1 MSQTPT
7 FINIDGNTST
17 TLTTSDLEDIVDK
30 VFYGARQDILTGS
43 TYIDIIAGDTAI
55 NLGDSS
61 FSVRSDDYLNWMW
74 SNNTLR
80 FSVNETGHIL
90 MEVY

>member
-30 VFYGARQDILTGS
+30 VFYGARQDTLTGK
-43 TYIDIIAGDTAI
+43 TYIDIIGSDSAI
-55 NLGDSS
+55 TLGDAFSS
-61 FSVRSDDYLNWMW
+61 KSTDYLNWMW
-74 SNNTLR
+74 SNNTIR
-80 FSVNETGHIL
+80 FSVNNNGHIL

>member
-30 VFYGARQDILTGS
+30 VFYGARQDILTGK
-43 TYIDIIAGDTAI
+43 TYIDIIGSDSAI
-55 NLGDSS
+55 TLGDAFSS
-61 FSVRSDDYLNWMW
+61 KSTDYLNWMW

-80 FSVNETGHIL
+80 FSVNDNGHIL

>member
-7 FINIDGNTST
+7 FINIDGNSST

-30 VFYGARQDILTGS
+30 VFYGARQDILTGK
-43 TYIDIIAGDTAI
+43 TYIDIIGSDSAI
-55 NLGDSS
+55 TLGDAFSS
-61 FSVRSDDYLNWMW
+61 KSTDYLNWMW
-74 SNNTLR
+74 SNNTIR
-80 FSVNETGHIL
+80 FSVTNNGHIL

>member
-30 VFYGARQDILTGS
+30 VFYGARQDILTGK
-43 TYIDIIAGDTAI
+43 TYIDIIGSDSAI
-55 NLGDSS
+55 TLGDA
-61 FSVRSDDYLNWMW
+61 FSTRLTDYLNWMW

-80 FSVNETGHIL
+80 FSVTTNGHIL

>member
-30 VFYGARQDILTGS
+30 VFYGARQDILTGK
-43 TYIDIIAGDTAI
+43 TYIDIIGSDSAI
-55 NLGDSS
+55 TLGDAFSS
-61 FSVRSDDYLNWMW
+61 KSTDYLNWMW
-74 SNNTLR
+74 SNNTIR
-80 FSVNETGHIL
+80 FSVNNNGHIL

>member
-30 VFYGARQDILTGS
+30 VFYGARQDTLTGK
-43 TYIDIIAGDTAI
+43 TYIDIIGSDSAI
-55 NLGDSS
+55 TLGDAFSS
-61 FSVRSDDYLNWMW
+61 KRSDYLNWMW

-80 FSVNETGHIL
+80 FSVTTNGHIL

>member
-1 MSQTPT
+1 VSQTPT

-30 VFYGARQDILTGS
+30 IFYGARQDILTGK
-43 TYIDIIAGDTAI
+43 TYIDIIGSDSAI
-55 NLGDSS
+55 TLGDAFSS
-61 FSVRSDDYLNWMW
+61 KSTDYLNWMW
-74 SNNTLR
+74 SNNTIR
-80 FSVNETGHIL
+80 FSVNNNGHIL

>member
-30 VFYGARQDILTGS
+30 VFYGARQDILTGK
-43 TYIDIIAGDTAI
+43 TYIDIIGSDSAI
-55 NLGDSS
+55 TLGDA
-61 FSVRSDDYLNWMW
+61 FSTRSTDYLNWMW

-80 FSVNETGHIL
+80 FSVTTKGHIL

>member
-7 FINIDGNTST
+7 FINIDGNSST

-30 VFYGARQDILTGS
+30 VFYGARQDILTGK
-43 TYIDIIAGDTAI
+43 TYIDIIGSDSAI
-55 NLGDSS
+55 TLGDAFSS
-61 FSVRSDDYLNWMW
+61 KSTDYLNWMW

-80 FSVNETGHIL
+80 FSVNDNGHIL